1 MPAQSVQLIGISAD
15 PPEVNERFQE
25 KLGLP
30 FQILSDANC
39 RLVEALDVPI
49 SRKHPMVKVRG
60 YTNGFAQPA
69 VFIFDAQGNQR
80 FSWIQRPKLT
90 NAYGATRRMSPE
102 DIISKVKEVAGS

>member
-1 MPAQSVQLIGISAD
+1 MPAQSVQIIGISAD
-15 PPEVNERFQE
+15 PPKVNKRFQE

-30 FQILSDANC
+30 FQILSDVDC
-39 RLVEALDVPI
+39 RLVQALNIPI

-69 VFIFDAQGNQR
+69 VFIFDARGEQK

-90 NAYGATRRMSPE
+90 NAYGAARRMSPE
-102 DIISKVKEVAGS
+102 EIINKAREVAES

>member
-15 PPEVNERFQE
+15 PPKVNKRFQE

-30 FQILSDANC
+30 FQVLSDIDC
-39 RLVEALDVPI
+39 RLVQALNVPI

-69 VFIFDAQGNQR
+69 VFIFDAQGEQQ

-102 DIISKVKEVAGS
+102 EIISKVKEVAGS